1 MSSSLPIRLTLFILL
16 LLFPFGSSSAQD
28 PPPTPVI
35 VADILQQPLE
45 QELSLVGT
53 VQPRRSSLVA
63 SETEGRVV
71 VRFHDVGQV
80 VEAGEPLFRLENDAL
95 SASLLEAVADVRL
108 QRFNQARSA
117 ELLRQNAVSE
127 QVLHEDEYQLARA
140 RAKLQGLEK
149 QVEDLTIRAPF
160 TGHVVETATE
170 IGEWVR
176 RGDGVTRIIAT
187 DTVRV
192 RVDLPERYVDQLQKG
207 DPADVVIDALGT
219 APLAGRITAIL
230 AEGRADSRTF
240 PILVDLVNAEGRIR
254 SNMSAQIRFDIR
266 STATALLIPKDAL
279 VNTPAG
285 QVVFLVIDDQAVPR
299 PVAPGLAYKGYIAV
313 TGELQPGDLVI
324 IRGNERL
331 RDGQAVRVIRKQ
343 Q

>member
-1 MSSSLPIRLTLFILL
+1 MSSSLSIRLAFFALF
-16 LLFPFGSSSAQD
+16 LLFPFASASAQD
-28 PPPTPVI
+28 PPPTAVI
-35 VADILQQPLE
+35 VADVLQQPLE
-45 QELSLVGT
+45 QVISLVGT

-71 VRFHDVGQV
+71 VRFRDIGQA
-80 VEAGEPLFRLENDAL
+80 VEVGEPLFRLKNDAL

-108 QRFNQARSA
+108 HRFNQARSA

-140 RAKLQGLEK
+140 RSKLQSLEK
-149 QVEDLTIRAPF
+149 QVEDLIIRAPF

-176 RGDGVTRIIAT
+176 RGDGVARVIAT

-192 RVDLPERYVDQLQKG
+192 RVDLPERHIDQLRLG
-207 DPADVVIDALGT
+207 DQVDIVVNALGT
-219 APLAGRITAIL
+219 TPFTGHITAIL

-240 PILVDLVNAEGRIR
+240 PILIDVINADGRIR
-254 SNMSAQIRFDIR
+254 SNMSAQARFSVR
-266 STATALLIPKDAL
+266 SAATALLVSKDAL
-279 VNTPAG
+279 VNTPTG
-285 QVVFLVIDDQAVPR
+285 QVVFLAVDDKAVPR
-299 PVAPGLAYKGYIAV
+299 PVTPGLAFKGYIAV
-313 TGELQPGDLVI
+313 TGELQPGDLAI

-331 RDGQAVRVIRKQ
+331 RDGQAIRVIRKQ

>member
-1 MSSSLPIRLTLFILL
+1 MSSSLIIRFALSVLVLF
-16 LLFPFGSSSAQD
+16 FPFEPASAQD
-28 PPPTPVI
+28 PPPTAVI
-35 VADILQQPLE
+35 VADVLQQPLE
-45 QELSLVGT
+45 QEISLVGT

-63 SETEGRVV
+63 SETEGRVA

-80 VEAGEPLFRLENDAL
+80 VEVGEPLFRLENDAL

-108 QRFNQARSA
+108 HRFNQARSA

-127 QVLHEDEYQLARA
+127 QVLQEDEYQLARA
-140 RAKLQGLEK
+140 RAKLNSLEK

-176 RGDGVTRIIAT
+176 RGDGVARVIAT

-192 RVDLPERYVDQLQKG
+192 RVDVPERHVDQLRAG
-207 DPADVVIDALGT
+207 DPVDVVINALGT
-219 APLAGRITAIL
+219 APLTGRITAIL

-254 SNMSAQIRFDIR
+254 SNMSAQARFDVR
-266 STATALLIPKDAL
+266 SAAVALLVPKDAL

-285 QVVFLVIDDQAVPR
+285 QVVFLAIDDQAVPR
-299 PVAPGLAYKGYIAV
+299 PVVPGLAYKGYIAV
-313 TGELQPGDLVI
+313 TGELQPGDLAI